1 MPKNEDLLNLV
12 IINIRKDG
20 GFTYL
25 NLLSSHDDE
34 TISILKA
41 EKLKMSSFLRNYPE
55 IVELDM
61 DSDRHTVRL
70 KKLDED
76 DECMT
81 IDTKSVRQFDKEL
94 LDRTL
99 YELRKRQAKH
109 TRRSKDI
116 NKDIPGAQ
124 LEWLTRKV
132 EKQLYTF
139 LRSQFKSPKFVLPFT
154 EKWLNEVQIYYL
166 QYLENKVKDNCHIEI
181 EKDNNGQMRVHLI
194 SDKKDDTIPLK
205 QISSRILHILKMR
218 KNPVGGVEIGMI
230 LSDKDLRS
238 MTGGADL
245 RQMIKKYPQ
254 YFRDI
259 HLFEEFDDDQQ
270 SSCFI
275 DIERDVLNRSEDEV
289 FIQDQKLLSD
299 DVGRYSVTKPKLAA
313 VMTKTL
319 YRICNGRNPD
329 CSVAIDNKSVCVD
342 LTAGIGGNTI
352 SFAQVFSKV
361 YAYEIDE
368 NRFGYL
374 RENIKRLDTVYKNR
388 IKIGCRDSL
397 EAFQELVVN
406 NVLSESGSVVVFID
420 PPFGGI
426 RRKKELISGQHLF
439 LGDVPLTRVLI
450 NVASSIMVTF
460 GLKLPLN
467 FDVFAFLEEL
477 SKENTIGKFDAVC
490 IKKMEQQL
498 FVVLRVA
505 QS

>member
-34 TISILKA
+34 IISILKA

-55 IVELDM
+55 TVELNM
-61 DSDRHTVRL
+61 ESDRHTVRL
-70 KKLDED
+70 MKMDED
-76 DECMT
+76 DESII
-81 IDTKSVRQFDKEL
+81 IDTKIVRQFDGEL
-94 LDRTL
+94 LERTL

-109 TRRSKDI
+109 MRRGKDI
-116 NKDIPGAQ
+116 DKDIPGAQ

-132 EKQLYTF
+132 EKQLHTF
-139 LRSQFKSPKFVLPFT
+139 LRSHLKSPKFVLPFT

-166 QYLENKVKDNCHIEI
+166 QYLENKIKDNCQIEI
-181 EKDNNGQMRVHLI
+181 KKDNNDQVRVHLI
-194 SDKKDDTIPLK
+194 SDNKEYTIPLK

-275 DIERDVLNRSEDEV
+275 DIERDILNRSEDQL

-313 VMTKTL
+313 AMTKTL
-319 YRICNGRNPD
+319 YRICNDRNPH
-329 CSVAIDNKSVCVD
+329 CSIAIGNKSVCVD

-352 SFAQVFSKV
+352 SFARFFSNV
-361 YAYEIDE
+361 YAYEIDK
-368 NRFGYL
+368 NRFLYL
-374 RENIKRLDTVYKNR
+374 RKNIERLDAKYKKR
-388 IKIGCRDSL
+388 VKIDCRDSL
-397 EAFQELVVN
+397 VAFQELVEN
-406 NVLSESGSVVVFID
+406 NVLPTAVFID

-426 RRKKELISGQHLF
+426 RRKKELISGKHLF
-439 LGDVPLTRVLI
+439 LGDVPLTRVVI
-450 NVASSIMVTF
+450 NVASSIMVNI

-467 FDVFAFLEEL
+467 FDVFRFLEEL
-477 SKENTIGKFDAVC
+477 SEENTIRKFEAVC

-505 QS
+505 PS

>member
-1 MPKNEDLLNLV
+1 
-12 IINIRKDG
+12 
-20 GFTYL
+20 
-25 NLLSSHDDE
+25 
-34 TISILKA
+34 
-41 EKLKMSSFLRNYPE
+41 MSSFLRNYPE
-55 IVELDM
+55 TVELDM
-61 DSDRHTVRL
+61 NSDRHTVRL

-76 DECMT
+76 DECIT
-81 IDTKSVRQFDKEL
+81 IDTKIVRHFDGEL

-99 YELRKRQAKH
+99 YELRKRQAKQ
-109 TRRSKDI
+109 TRRSKDDD
-116 NKDIPGAQ
+116 KDIPGAQ

-154 EKWLNEVQIYYL
+154 EEWLNEVQIYYL
-166 QYLENKVKDNCHIEI
+166 QYLENKIKDNCQIEI
-181 EKDNNGQMRVHLI
+181 KKDNNGQIRVHLM
-194 SDKKDDTIPLK
+194 SDNKDDTIPLK

-238 MTGGADL
+238 MTDGADL

-270 SSCFI
+270 CSCFI
-275 DIERDVLNRSEDEV
+275 DIERDVLNRSEDELL
-289 FIQDQKLLSD
+289 IQDRKLLSD

-319 YRICNGRNPD
+319 YRICNDRNPD

-342 LTAGIGGNTI
+342 LTAGIGGNTM
-352 SFAQVFSKV
+352 SFSRVFSKV

-368 NRFGYL
+368 NRFGCL
-374 RENIKRLDTVYKNR
+374 SENIKRLDTVYKNR
-388 IKIGCRDSL
+388 IKIECRDSL

-467 FDVFAFLEEL
+467 FDVHTFLEEL
-477 SKENTIGKFDAVC
+477 SKERRKFEAVC

-498 FVVLRVA
+498 FVVLQVA
-505 QS
+505 PK